1 MLSSLHVP
9 PFSQEGEHVTD
20 DEKEQEAIDK
30 TYLYIHRLRRICI
43 CTHIMLTITKHC
55 LAHMNISFFY

>member
-30 TYLYIHRLRRICI
+30 TH
-43 CTHIMLTITKHC
+43 LTFTGLDAYAYVHT
-55 LAHMNISFFY
+55 